1 MRLTLT
7 RKIQETSDVWSF
19 FFEPTEPVTWQA
31 GQSIRLELPR
41 KTWGVD
47 ERRFTIASAP
57 HEGHIRITTRLS
69 DSSFKQTLVSLEPE
83 SVIQGFN
90 IEGTCVWDNSP
101 LPKTFLAAGI
111 GITPFRALLSQAV
124 HDSLPLDVT
133 LIYQS
138 REDPPLYIDELQAWQ
153 QEHPGLTLTI
163 TQDRITLPEDIRQWQ
178 QSLIYISGPEQMVKE
193 LSLQLV
199 KAGTD
204 PSRIKTDLF
213 TGIV

>member
-1 MRLTLT
+1 M
-7 RKIQETSDVWSF
+7 
-19 FFEPTEPVTWQA
+19 
-31 GQSIRLELPR
+31 
-41 KTWGVD
+41 
-47 ERRFTIASAP
+47 
-57 HEGHIRITTRLS
+57 
-69 DSSFKQTLVSLEPE
+69 
-83 SVIQGFN
+83 
-90 IEGTCVWDNSP
+90 WDNSP

-124 HDSLPLDVT
+124 HDNLSLDVV

-138 REDPPLYIDELQAWQ
+138 KEDVPLYIDELQAWQ
-153 QEHPGLTLTI
+153 QKHPGLTLTI
-163 TQDRITLPEDIRQWQ
+163 TQDRITLPEDINQWQ